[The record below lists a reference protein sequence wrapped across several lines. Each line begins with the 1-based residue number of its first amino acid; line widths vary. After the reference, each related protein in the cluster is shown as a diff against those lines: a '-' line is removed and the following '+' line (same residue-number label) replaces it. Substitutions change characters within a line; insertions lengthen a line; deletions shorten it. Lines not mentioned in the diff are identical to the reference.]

1 MELTPA
7 PFFDGPAPEQ
17 AEFFDREAKGWE
29 LLLPEEDQREKFK
42 FDGSRLARNK
52 ERYTGIVQ
60 ALKLGLPA
68 ATIAKAFNVSR
79 NTVAQVV
86 LRENISIEQLK
97 KSNASLMLKTAG
109 LCVES
114 FLQDLI
120 EGNVDAKTKAIA
132 AGIFS
137 QNGLLYAGEATSI
150 VQVAPEKEISLERLN
165 AYIDALPSASVVE
178 ASSAPPGMDLEGKEP
193 GEGAD
198 GPGAEFG
205 SGGGGQNAQ

>member
-1 MELTPA
+1 MDFTPA

-29 LLLPEEDQREKFK
+29 LLVPEDEQKEKFR
-42 FDGSRLARNK
+42 FDASRVAKNR
-52 ERYTGIVQ
+52 ERYSGILQ

-97 KSNASLMLKTAG
+97 KSNAALMLKTSG
-109 LCVES
+109 LCVSS

-120 EGNVDAKTKAIA
+120 DGKVDPKTKAIA

-150 VQVAPEKEISLERLN
+150 VQVQPEREISLERLN
-165 AYIDALPSASVVE
+165 AYIDGLPSAAPGGAGLGAGKVLE
-178 ASSAPPGMDLEGKEP
+178 AGN
-193 GEGAD
+193 GEANGA
-198 GPGAEFG
+198 PGAGPESE
-205 SGGGGQNAQ
+205 SGAGGQNGQ